1 MVVLLYVLGTV
12 VIESR
17 VSAEVCTRL
26 DREVN
31 SGCTIPITRSFAA
44 LSACRRK
51 RRNDSSSLLGSVT
64 APSATSKHEMISDGR
79 GYRASLRKWGSPEHV
94 ATHAGYYVTFVLI
107 DLDSD

>member
-79 GYRASLRKWGSPEHV
+79 GYGKPEEMGKPRARRYARRILCKVCAH
-94 ATHAGYYVTFVLI
+94 
-107 DLDSD
+107 